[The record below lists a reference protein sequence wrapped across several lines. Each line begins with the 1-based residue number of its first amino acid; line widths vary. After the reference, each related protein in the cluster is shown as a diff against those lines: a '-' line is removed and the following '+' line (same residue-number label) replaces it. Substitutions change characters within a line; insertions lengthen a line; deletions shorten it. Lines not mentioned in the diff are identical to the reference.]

1 MLSDAIPLAIDLPDP
16 PDFRRLG
23 THLPYEWIEAAL
35 AANDKASIRL
45 RRLPAQQVVWL
56 VIALALYRHLSVK
69 EIVDSLDLALPELTD
84 RCVTSS
90 ATTQARQR
98 VGPAPLKW
106 LFERSAQQWIAH
118 DQAHYLFKGLH
129 LLSMDGTTLRLGDS
143 AANREHFGAQVYSDN
158 KVGSYP
164 QTRMVTLMMSATQLV
179 RDARFGRYNV
189 SEMTHAHELLASVPD
204 DSLTVFD
211 RGFLSAQLLSKLVN
225 GGSNRHFLIPAK
237 TNTKWAIIDG
247 NDEDSLVEMAIS
259 PQARKADPNLPKT
272 WRVRAVKVDD
282 GDGGKPRYLLTSL
295 TDRKVFKRAD
305 LVLCYQRRWR
315 IETSYRELKQSML
328 GSALTLRSMSVEGT
342 EQEIWGAMIAYNL
355 IRIEIAKAA
364 LEAKC
369 EATSISF
376 ILALSTIQ
384 NELMMMSGRAT
395 AQGQLPARLKRL
407 RERLVL
413 DLKAQRPG
421 RKFDRVVKAVA
432 QRYPEKRLT
441 KKDLT

>member
-106 LFERSAQQWIAH
+106 LFEKSAQQWIAH

-129 LLSMDGTTLRLGDS
+129 LLAMDGTTLRLGDS
-143 AANREHFGAQVYSDN
+143 AANREHYGAQNYPNN

-164 QTRMVTLMMSATQLV
+164 QTRIVTLMMSATQLV

-237 TNTKWAIIDG
+237 TNTKWTIIDG
-247 NDEDSLVEMAIS
+247 NDEDSLVEMATS

-295 TDRKVFKRAD
+295 IDRKAFKRAD

-315 IETSYRELKQSML
+315 IETSYRELKHSML
-328 GSALTLRSMSVEGT
+328 GSALTMRSMSVEGT

-441 KKDLT
+441 KKT